1 MSKVRIYEYAK
12 ANNVQSKQLIES
24 LKSMGVE
31 VSNHMS
37 AIDEETLNKAK
48 QAGKPAAAKGQG
60 STSNQKQN
68 SQNQRSNQGQKQRPQ
83 NNQQN
88 QGQKQRPQNNQQSQS
103 QGQTKRPSQAS
114 NNQSGAAKSQ
124 AGKPNQNR
132 GGNRPGGQGR
142 PGSNNRRPG
151 NNQNRRNHGNRGGK
165 RRPQSKVNHQQ
176 MPLPEKITISG
187 SHTVSELAAKL
198 HREASE
204 LIKKLIGLGVMATI
218 NQELDKDTIELLAA
232 DYGVEVKKK

>member
-68 SQNQRSNQGQKQRPQ
+68 SQNPKSTVKPRAKATPTKQPAKPRTKAAPA
-83 NNQQN
+83 
-88 QGQKQRPQNNQQSQS
+88 KQS
-103 QGQTKRPSQAS
+103 
-114 NNQSGAAKSQ
+114 AKSISR
-124 AGKPNQNR
+124 ANETPKP
-132 GGNRPGGQGR
+132 
-142 PGSNNRRPG
+142 
-151 NNQNRRNHGNRGGK
+151 
-165 RRPQSKVNHQQ
+165 
-176 MPLPEKITISG
+176 
-187 SHTVSELAAKL
+187 SE
-198 HREASE
+198 
-204 LIKKLIGLGVMATI
+204 
-218 NQELDKDTIELLAA
+218 Q
-232 DYGVEVKKK
+232 

>member
-68 SQNQRSNQGQKQRPQ
+68 SQNQTTVKPRAKATPTKQPAKPRTKAAPA
-83 NNQQN
+83 
-88 QGQKQRPQNNQQSQS
+88 KQS
-103 QGQTKRPSQAS
+103 
-114 NNQSGAAKSQ
+114 AKSISR
-124 AGKPNQNR
+124 ANETPKP
-132 GGNRPGGQGR
+132 
-142 PGSNNRRPG
+142 
-151 NNQNRRNHGNRGGK
+151 
-165 RRPQSKVNHQQ
+165 
-176 MPLPEKITISG
+176 
-187 SHTVSELAAKL
+187 SE
-198 HREASE
+198 
-204 LIKKLIGLGVMATI
+204 
-218 NQELDKDTIELLAA
+218 Q
-232 DYGVEVKKK
+232 